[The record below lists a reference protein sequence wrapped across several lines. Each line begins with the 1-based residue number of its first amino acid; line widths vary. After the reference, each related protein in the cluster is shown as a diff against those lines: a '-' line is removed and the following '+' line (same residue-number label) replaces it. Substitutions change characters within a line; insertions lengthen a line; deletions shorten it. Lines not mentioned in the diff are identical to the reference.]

1 MITPAPNKYRYKAV
15 SAAGEINEGI
25 MEAGDR
31 AEVIQRIQA
40 LGQVPIK
47 AEEMGTSWLSTLFTA
62 KLRTAGRAK
71 PRVLIGLFRQMETLL
86 RAGVPLDRALDL
98 LREQAASDAEA
109 AILQALLQRVRSG
122 NALSD
127 AMAEEGVFPEFCV
140 SIVRA
145 GEAGG
150 SLDAS
155 LGELATQLERTQKA
169 TERFQSAMMYPAIVV
184 AACGLSFIFLFTFI
198 VPRFKVFFEN
208 TDAPIPFVTRT
219 VLATGV
225 FFEQHGMMVA
235 VGAVSLAWLAVRLAR
250 SSAHRERLG
259 KHLLSI
265 PFVGTLILK
274 SEMGR
279 FCRVLG
285 TLLKNGVTLTRGL
298 EIAGQTFRNPVLAGA
313 LVDATRYVKEGK
325 GLSGPLLD
333 TGVFPPFALRLL
345 RIGEEAARLDDM
357 LMEIA
362 EAYDRETE
370 RDMERLLALL
380 GPAITI
386 VLGTMVALVIG
397 SILVALLGVYQLT
410 F

>member
-1 MITPAPNKYRYKAV
+1 MTQFRYKAV
-15 SAAGEINEGI
+15 SAAGEVNEGI
-25 MEAGDR
+25 MEADDR
-31 AEVIQRIQA
+31 AEVIHRIQG
-40 LGQVPIK
+40 LGQVPILADELGK
-47 AEEMGTSWLSTLFTA
+47 SWLASLA
-62 KLRTAGRAK
+62 NYRLRAARGIK
-71 PRVLIGLFRQMETLL
+71 PRVLIGLFRQLETLL

-98 LREQAASDAEA
+98 LREQAASKGGEA
-109 AILQALLQRVRSG
+109 TILRALLQRVRG
-122 NALSD
+122 GDALSD
-127 AMAEEGVFPEFCV
+127 AMAEEGVFPEFCI

-155 LGELATQLERTQKA
+155 LGELAIQLERNLKA
-169 TERFQSAMMYPAIVV
+169 AERFQSAMLYPAIVI
-184 AACGLSFIFLFTFI
+184 AACGISFIFLFTFI

-208 TDAPIPFVTRT
+208 TDAPIPIVTRA

-225 FFEQHGMMVA
+225 FFEQNGWLVA
-235 VGAVSLAWLAVRLAR
+235 LGVVVAALAILRMLRSPTQRDRLSKR
-250 SSAHRERLG
+250 
-259 KHLLSI
+259 LLSVPI
-265 PFVGTLILK
+265 VGSLILK
-274 SEMGR
+274 SETAR

-298 EIAGQTFRNPVLAGA
+298 EIAGKAFRNPVLAGA
-313 LVDATRYVKEGK
+313 LVDATRHVKEGK
-325 GLSGPLLD
+325 GLSGPLLE

-357 LMEIA
+357 LMEVA
-362 EAYDRETE
+362 DAYDRETE

-386 VLGTMVALVIG
+386 VLGALVALVIG

>member
-1 MITPAPNKYRYKAV
+1 MTQYRYKAV
-15 SAAGEINEGI
+15 SSAGEVSEGI

-31 AEVIQRIQA
+31 AEVIHRIQA
-40 LGQVPIK
+40 LGQVPIQ
-47 AEEMGTSWLSTLFTA
+47 ADEMGNSWLSSFA
-62 KLRTAGRAK
+62 KYKLRAAGRAK
-71 PRVLIGLFRQMETLL
+71 PRMLIGLFRQLETLL

-98 LREQAASDAEA
+98 LREQAGSDAEA
-109 AILQALLQRVRSG
+109 TTLRALLQRVRG
-122 NALSD
+122 GDALSD
-127 AMAEEGVFPEFCV
+127 AMSEEGVFPEFCI

-150 SLDAS
+150 SLDTS
-155 LGELATQLERTQKA
+155 LGELATQLERNLKTA
-169 TERFQSAMMYPAIVV
+169 ERFQSAMMYPAIVV

-208 TDAPIPFVTRT
+208 TDAPIPFVTRA

-225 FFEQHGMMVA
+225 FFEQHGWLVAIGAVA
-235 VGAVSLAWLAVRLAR
+235 VAWLAVRTIR
-250 SSAHRERLG
+250 SPAHRQRIG
-259 KHLLSI
+259 KHLLSV
-265 PFVGTLILK
+265 PFVGSLILK
-274 SEMGR
+274 FEMGR
-279 FCRVLG
+279 FCRVLS

-298 EIAGQTFRNPVLAGA
+298 EIAGQAFRNPVLLGA
-313 LVDATRYVKEGK
+313 LVEATHHVKEGK
-325 GLSGPLLD
+325 GLSGPLFD

-357 LMEIA
+357 LMEVA

-370 RDMERLLALL
+370 RDMERVLALL

-386 VLGTMVALVIG
+386 VLGTLVALVIG

>member
-1 MITPAPNKYRYKAV
+1 VR
-15 SAAGEINEGI
+15 G
-25 MEAGDR
+25 GD
-31 AEVIQRIQA
+31 
-40 LGQVPIK
+40 
-47 AEEMGTSWLSTLFTA
+47 
-62 KLRTAGRAK
+62 
-71 PRVLIGLFRQMETLL
+71 
-86 RAGVPLDRALDL
+86 
-98 LREQAASDAEA
+98 
-109 AILQALLQRVRSG
+109 
-122 NALSD
+122 ALSD
-127 AMAEEGVFPEFCV
+127 AMAEEGVFPEFCI

-150 SLDAS
+150 SLDTS
-155 LGELATQLERTQKA
+155 LGELATQLERNLKA
-169 TERFQSAMMYPAIVV
+169 AERFQSAMMYPAIVV
-184 AACGLSFIFLFTFI
+184 TACGLSFIFLFTFI

-208 TDAPIPFVTRT
+208 TDAPIPFVTRA

-225 FFEQHGMMVA
+225 FFEQHGWLVA
-235 VGAVSLAWLAVRLAR
+235 LGAVVVAWLAVRTIR
-250 SSAHRERLG
+250 SPAHRERLG
-259 KHLLSI
+259 RHLLSV
-265 PFVGTLILK
+265 PFVGSLILK
-274 SEMGR
+274 FEMGR

-313 LVDATRYVKEGK
+313 LIDATSHVKEGK

-357 LMEIA
+357 LMEVA

-370 RDMERLLALL
+370 RDMERILALL

-386 VLGTMVALVIG
+386 VLGTLVALVIG